1 MIRWRIANI
10 RTRKNL
16 VPPGIQVMTRY
27 KITLSEVHMFVLYK
41 MVILISIP
49 LFQSF
54 NPVFPRIS
62 KASSDFFD
70 CWFLPDSK
78 SPYTR
83 LTSWCLLDDIS
94 TEHNW
99 VFKVT
104 LFSLLPVLF
113 YFAILGEKRQV
124 VVNFTTSDFRRYK
137 EKSGISNYEELT
149 RKVRWFWS
157 S

>member
-16 VPPGIQVMTRY
+16 VPPGIQEMTRY

-113 YFAILGEKRQV
+113 YFAILGEKK
-124 VVNFTTSDFRRYK
+124 TSRSKFHDFGFPK
-137 EKSGISNYEELT
+137 IQEKSGISNYEELT